1 MVSCLDAE
9 RNTVMVSCLDA
20 ERHKVMESCL
30 EMERHTVM
38 VHSVLCLE
46 SQSDAILSYKNF
58 PLHI

>member
-1 MVSCLDAE
+1 
-9 RNTVMVSCLDA
+9 MVSCLDA

-46 SQSDAILSYKNF
+46 SQSDAI
-58 PLHI
+58 